1 MPNDKNQTRLRA
13 AAVLILLVYAISF
26 WLPLFVNHVPPPG
39 RQGGLVFQPA
49 GTYITPGWAGF
60 LMFMMGGYMIFAAW
74 LANPLLWY
82 GLHSMLKGRHGRAL
96 IAGVVA
102 TGLGLLALPPC
113 LEANS
118 RDPQYVPHSAYWTWL
133 ASMSLLASAGGI
145 FYFLTD
151 VKAADIDVA

>member
-1 MPNDKNQTRLRA
+1 VFSVGVQGIWLLSYSRSRENPNFSAEK
-13 AAVLILLVYAISF
+13 SF
-26 WLPLFVNHVPPPG
+26 TAL
-39 RQGGLVFQPA
+39 
-49 GTYITPGWAGF
+49 PGWAGF

-96 IAGVVA
+96 VAGVVA

-151 VKAADIDVA
+151 VKAADIEVA